1 MLPPNPLL
9 SLLIAT
15 KNRIPFCIS
24 AIKSILGSNDTNFE
38 LIIQDNSDT
47 KELGS
52 YIDRNI
58 LDNRLIYNYTPP
70 PFSSIDNFNSV
81 ISLANGEYVC
91 LIGDDDGI
99 NPEIFK
105 IVRWAYLNKIEAI
118 VPELNAF
125 YWWPDACRILK
136 DFKEYNGFLRI
147 SKFTGSVS
155 QFYTSSEVNKL
166 MKNGGQNYLLFN
178 LPKLYHGI
186 VKKEYLNKIEAIT
199 GNFIGGL
206 SPDIYISVALTAHI
220 DRIIKIDYPLTI
232 PGICSLSTSA
242 DSGSG
247 KHSGELESAPHFR
260 DRGVY
265 SWSEQV
271 PKFYSVETIWAD
283 SAIASLRDLKRFKLM
298 STFNIATLTVS
309 CLKKHKEYSKVI
321 LNNYYENKNSSNRIK
336 KAYCLI
342 LLIIKYLELKLVNIL
357 SRVVRKFTTKIFGII
372 KFSRTESIGQA
383 SLSNIENICQASEE
397 LSKYLSENSLSVDVI
412 IEKLDLMLGNSV
424 RK

>member
-1 MLPPNPLL
+1 MLTPNPLL
-9 SLLIAT
+9 SILIAT

-24 AIKSILGSNDTNFE
+24 AIKSILSNNDTDFE

-70 PFSSIDNFNSV
+70 PFSSIDNFNAV
-81 ISLANGEYVC
+81 ISLAKGEYVC

-99 NPEIFK
+99 NPEILK
-105 IVRWAYLNKIEAI
+105 IVRWANLNKIAAI

-166 MKNGGQNYLLFN
+166 MKNGGQNYLLLN

-186 VKKEYLNKIEAIT
+186 VKKEYLEKIKAVT

-220 DRIIKIDYPLTI
+220 DSIIKIDYPLTI

-260 DRGVY
+260 DRGLY
-265 SWSEQV
+265 FWSEQV

-298 STFNIATLTVS
+298 STFNITTLTIL
-309 CLKKHKEYSKVI
+309 CFKKHKDYSKVI
-321 LNNYYENKNSSNRIK
+321 LKNYYANKNSSNRIN
-336 KAYCLI
+336 KAFYLI
-342 LLIIKYLELKLVNIL
+342 LLIIKYFELIL
-357 SRVVRKFTTKIFGII
+357 INTISRIVRKFRAKIFEINN
-372 KFSRTESIGQA
+372 FSKKANNAQG
-383 SLSNIENICQASEE
+383 SLSNIENVSQASDE
-397 LSKYLSENSLSVDVI
+397 LSKYLSERSLSVDVI
-412 IEKLDLMLGNSV
+412 IEKLDLMLGSSV